1 MSNSNDDFNL
11 AELASS
17 LSSACSRLVA
27 RSRVAVGGSPSSHLD
42 GMFPPLPPG
51 PPPASSSPPAGASS
65 AVGSGVGL
73 GTSGE
78 FSICSGGSSGN
89 LPIFVLTPKFQSQL
103 CLGVVNHGT
112 KFCLQGKTSC
122 SCSSH
127 ARKTTTVLNHIY
139 IISASKTA
147 FTHHSL
153 DAVFLTQS
161 QLSSFLQELH
171 PVDEWIRLFRQAQQ
185 AHSQPV
191 VTIQSIAMPVKPHGH
206 VPLIAS
212 DFSFDDDFEEITLS
226 MASSDPVDLAQDPA
240 FLFQVFG

>member
-78 FSICSGGSSGN
+78 FSVCSGGSSGD

-147 FTHHSL
+147 FAHH
-153 DAVFLTQS
+153 
-161 QLSSFLQELH
+161 QELH